1 MILICLLFF
10 ISGPKWNVTR
20 ELTEIKSRLE
30 VEGSSET
37 RVTCAMVGT
46 PRVLKPLLIGMAA
59 ASLQRGA
66 IFADIQPFYLP
77 IIFNYSTFV

>member
-1 MILICLLFF
+1 LVYDLNLPSFLT
-10 ISGPKWNVTR
+10 SGPKWNVTR

-59 ASLQRGA
+59 ASLWTAWRHICQYA
-66 IFADIQPFYLP
+66 FIFLAYHF
-77 IIFNYSTFV
+77 